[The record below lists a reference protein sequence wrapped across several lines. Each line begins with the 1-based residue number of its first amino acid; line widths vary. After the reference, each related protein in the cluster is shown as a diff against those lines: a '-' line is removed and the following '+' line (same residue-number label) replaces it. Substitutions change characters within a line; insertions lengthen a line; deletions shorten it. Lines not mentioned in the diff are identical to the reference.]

1 METHIKNN
9 RVLCYAR
16 VSTDKQDSSSKQQ
29 VQRLEEFCQRKGFKN
44 VEYLV
49 DFDVSGGK
57 EIFKRPNGSKLK
69 NVGYGDIIIAHKRDR
84 LFRNTLNAL
93 TTVWKW
99 FEDGVILYL
108 LENGEEPISFENP
121 ASKMIFTIMCSTDE
135 FEKDKTR
142 VRTKDSL
149 ALKKANK
156 EVYSTA
162 PYGWQNHYTEQNA
175 KGEWINGKLIPNERE
190 QVIISQIKA
199 YRNHNLSLGKIAE
212 DLNNRKIPSKKG
224 GKWSAKTVADVL
236 NNSLNNI
243 E

>member
-1 METHIKNN
+1 MIYA
-9 RVLCYAR
+9 YAR
-16 VSTDKQDSSSKQQ
+16 VSTDQQDSSSRQQ
-29 VQRLEEFCQRKGFKN
+29 IQRLEEFCKRKGFEN

-69 NVGYGDIIIAHKRDR
+69 EAKDGDIIICCGRDR
-84 LFRNTLNAL
+84 LFRNTINAL

-99 FEDGVILYL
+99 FDDGVVLHILD
-108 LENGEEPISFENP
+108 NGDSPISFDDP
-121 ASKMIFTIMCSTDE
+121 TSKLLFTIMCATDE
-135 FEKDKTR
+135 LEKDK
-142 VRTKDSL
+142 VRTRTKNSL
-149 ALKKANK
+149 ALKKANR
-156 EVYSTA
+156 EVYSSA
-162 PYGWQNHYTEQNA
+162 PYGYDNGIAEKTD
-175 KGEWINGKLIPNERE
+175 KGTIKGKLIPNERE

-224 GKWSAKTVADVL
+224 GKWSSKTVADVL

-243 E
+243 ECV